1 MGRAG
6 CSRYLSGVQILLPP
20 ANTCRTYSGAC
31 DINQISQGRHAAGIL
46 PGHGV
51 SNNGCLLKIGPFVGL
66 DIVRRFMGRVITD
79 NWDARWIGTIDFE
92 IESSRFALLSRAY
105 GFERV

>member
-1 MGRAG
+1 MGRVG

-51 SNNGCLLKIGPFVGL
+51 SNNGCLLKIGPFVGWCW
-66 DIVRRFMGRVITD
+66 T
-79 NWDARWIGTIDFE
+79 
-92 IESSRFALLSRAY
+92 LSADLW
-105 GFERV
+105 GA

>member
-51 SNNGCLLKIGPFVGL
+51 SNNGCLLKIGPFVL

-79 NWDARWIGTIDFE
+79 NWDARWIETIDFE

>member
-1 MGRAG
+1 MPSEDRAV
-6 CSRYLSGVQILLPP
+6 RRLV
-20 ANTCRTYSGAC
+20 
-31 DINQISQGRHAAGIL
+31 
-46 PGHGV
+46 
-51 SNNGCLLKIGPFVGL
+51 L

-79 NWDARWIGTIDFE
+79 NWDARWIETIDFE